1 MPLPK
6 IDDLFA
12 RNRRG
17 RFLSFLDIPHL
28 LICILI
34 IGFYVMLLASGRLDR
49 AENNVLDFFFRQK
62 PLRAAHPSIVL
73 IEIDK
78 ESLESIGAW
87 PWPWSYHAQLLK
99 ALKDWQV
106 RSVVFDFYFKDAA
119 TPQEAEQ
126 IQQSEQGGPL
136 VYLPVALE
144 PKSGKKIWVHGM
156 PIVIEPENEKKGWT
170 HSLPKIEKGAR
181 DLGHR
186 NLKQDPDGIIR
197 RVEPYQSYAGESYF
211 YLPIKAGTDYLGE
224 PVRNLFDFKAPLD
237 SKGNL
242 MIHWS
247 GKWRD
252 SFRRISYADLVRSL
266 QALEKNMKP
275 VIDPSTLKDKICLIG
290 LTAPDAADFKVSPL
304 DSEIPVLGIH
314 ANTLNNVLTG
324 NYLAP
329 ASFSTNSFCLCI
341 LGFIASVLFVVFGSV
356 VSFVAALLMG
366 AVWVAFTFFV
376 FIEKSIWVYTL
387 HPVFLI
393 LTLFIFSAIYD
404 QIRSRDERVK
414 LFDLATR
421 DGLTG
426 LFVIRHF
433 REILNQSV
441 QESRQAKQPLSV
453 ILMDIDNFKKINDT
467 YGHPAGDM
475 VLKKCAQVIQQCF
488 RSKRPAHLV
497 DFAARYGGEEFII
510 MLRNATLKNASFH
523 VAERVRKAVE
533 SATFE
538 WEGTVI
544 PVTMSLGVATMRN
557 TENIP
562 DLMVRRA
569 DEALYR
575 AKKTGKNRV
584 CIETFAGG

>member
-6 IDDLFA
+6 IDDLFN

-17 RFLSFLDIPHL
+17 RFLNFLDIPHL

-34 IGFYVMLLASGRLDR
+34 IGFYVMLLASGRLER
-49 AENNVLDFFFRQK
+49 AENNTLDFFFRQK
-62 PLRAAHPSIVL
+62 ALREAHPSIVL

-78 ESLESIGAW
+78 ESLDSIGAW

-99 ALKDWQV
+99 ALKDWKV
-106 RSVVFDFYFKDAA
+106 RSVIFDFYFKDAA
-119 TPQEAEQ
+119 TPQEAEI

-144 PKSGKKIWVHGM
+144 PKGGKKIWVHGM

-170 HSLPKIEKGAR
+170 HSLPQIEKEAR

-186 NLKQDPDGIIR
+186 NLKQDADGIIR
-197 RVEPYQSYAGESYF
+197 RVDPYQSYAGESYF
-211 YLPIKAGTDYLGE
+211 YLPIKAGYDYLGE
-224 PVRNLFDFKAPLD
+224 PVRSLFDLKLPVDA
-237 SKGNL
+237 KGNL

-247 GKWRD
+247 GRWQD
-252 SFRRISYADLVRSL
+252 SFRRIPYADLVRSL
-266 QALEKNMKP
+266 QALEKGLKP
-275 VIDPSTLKDKICLIG
+275 VVDPASLKDKICIIG
-290 LTAPDAADFKVSPL
+290 LTSPESADLKVSPL
-304 DSEIPVLGIH
+304 DAAIPVMGIH
-314 ANTLNNVLTG
+314 ANVLNNVLKQTF
-324 NYLAP
+324 LAP
-329 ASFSTNSFCLCI
+329 APMAVNSFCLCL
-341 LGFIASVLFVVFGSV
+341 LGFVGSILFVVFGSV
-356 VSFVAALLMG
+356 ASFIAALLM
-366 AVWVAFTFFV
+366 AAAWFAFSFFV
-376 FIEKSIWVYTL
+376 FVEKNIWIYSL

-393 LTLFIFSAIYD
+393 LTLFIFSALYD
-404 QIRSRDERVK
+404 QIRSRNERVK

-433 REILNQSV
+433 REVLNRSV
-441 QESRQAKQPLSV
+441 QESREQKQPLSV
-453 ILMDIDNFKKINDT
+453 ILMDIDNFKKVNDT

-475 VLKKCAQVIQQCF
+475 VLKKSAEVIHRCF
-488 RSKRPAHLV
+488 RSKRPAHMV

-510 MLRNATLKNASFH
+510 MLRNASLKDSSLH
-523 VAERVRKAVE
+523 VAERIRKAIE
-533 SATFE
+533 GTTFE

-544 PVTMSLGVATMRN
+544 PITMSLGVATMKPS
-557 TENIP
+557 ENIP